1 MKVSIEAPS
10 PSAQSRNARVG
21 SRATV
26 GGVAHMARATSV
38 VEPATVRPPMQL
50 PPDPIDEEPIDMHF
64 RVDLEVF
71 RGPLDLLLYLV
82 RKHELDIANIPIAH
96 ITNQFVS
103 HIEVLEQLDVNAVG
117 DFIEMAGIL
126 IEIKSKM
133 VLPHA
138 EEDDQS
144 VEDPRGELVQQLLEY
159 KKYKD
164 AASVLEERSRSWQQ
178 CYTRQANDLP
188 PRELDPADQPI
199 HEVELWDLVS
209 AFGRIMRAH
218 DRVKPREIVYDD
230 TPIQVYMQRLHQ
242 RLCEDGQIAF
252 SDMFHSGM
260 HKSAL
265 IGVFLAV
272 LELVRH
278 HHVDADQNATHG
290 EIYLRTTEGFSEDFS
305 VAGSDDYGSPATT
318 ENDLGAAAVLTAK
331 PR

>member
-1 MKVSIEAPS
+1 MKVKTQRRSIAVLSAPQLDS
-10 PSAQSRNARVG
+10 EPPAPPVVVDKPAR
-21 SRATV
+21 
-26 GGVAHMARATSV
+26 
-38 VEPATVRPPMQL
+38 PLQL
-50 PPDPIDEEPIDMHF
+50 PPEPIDEEPIDMHF
-64 RVDLEVF
+64 RVDLDIF

-82 RKHELDIANIPIAH
+82 RKHELDIANIAIAH
-96 ITNQFVS
+96 ITEQFVN

-133 VLPHA
+133 VLPSTDEQD
-138 EEDDQS
+138 EEATL
-144 VEDPRGELVQQLLEY
+144 EDPRDELVQQLLEY

-178 CYTRQANDLP
+178 SYTRQANDLP
-188 PRELDPADQPI
+188 PRDLNPADQPI

-218 DRVKPREIVYDD
+218 DRVQPREIIYDD
-230 TPIQVYMQRLHQ
+230 TPIQVYMERLHG
-242 RLCEDGQIAF
+242 RICVDGQIAF
-252 SDMFHSGM
+252 SDMFQSGM

-278 HHVDADQNATHG
+278 HHVDADQNQSHG
-290 EIYLRTTEGFSEDFS
+290 EIYLRAAEGFNSVFS
-305 VAGSDDYGSPATT
+305 AAGSDDYEGPVNTT
-318 ENDLGAAAVLTAK
+318 QDDGPAVLTAK

>member
-1 MKVSIEAPS
+1 MKASLRPISDTAVCS
-10 PSAQSRNARVG
+10 PG
-21 SRATV
+21 
-26 GGVAHMARATSV
+26 
-38 VEPATVRPPMQL
+38 EPAAVSAGIAEDTESRSSADITGSIPNRSGPPMQL

-64 RVDLEVF
+64 RVDLDVF

-82 RKHELDIANIPIAH
+82 RKHEVDIANIAIAS
-96 ITNQFVS
+96 ITEQFVQ

-126 IEIKSKM
+126 IEVKSKM

-138 EEDDQS
+138 EEQEETI
-144 VEDPRGELVQQLLEY
+144 EDPRDELVHQLLEY

-164 AASVLEERSRSWQQ
+164 AASVLEERSRNWQQ

-188 PRELDPADQPI
+188 PREIDPADQPI

-209 AFGRIMRAH
+209 AFGRVMRAH
-218 DRVKPREIVYDD
+218 DRVKTQEIVYDE
-230 TPIQVYMQRLHQ
+230 TPIQVYMRRLHS

-252 SDMFHSGM
+252 SDMFQSGM

-278 HHVDADQNATHG
+278 HHVDAEQDANHG
-290 EIYLRTTEGFSEDFS
+290 EIYLRTTEGFRNEF
-305 VAGSDDYGSPATT
+305 VAAGDDDYSGST
-318 ENDLGAAAVLTAK
+318 AAAVETDDIATK

>member
-1 MKVSIEAPS
+1 
-10 PSAQSRNARVG
+10 
-21 SRATV
+21 
-26 GGVAHMARATSV
+26 
-38 VEPATVRPPMQL
+38 
-50 PPDPIDEEPIDMHF
+50 MHF
-64 RVDLEVF
+64 CVDLDIF

-96 ITNQFVS
+96 ITNQFVA
-103 HIEVLEQLDVNAVG
+103 HIEVLEQLDVNSVG

-133 VLPHA
+133 VLPHP
-138 EEDDQS
+138 EEEEQV
-144 VEDPRGELVQQLLEY
+144 VEDPRDELVQQLLEY

-164 AASVLEERSRSWQQ
+164 AASVLEERSRNWQQ

-188 PRELDPADQPI
+188 SPEIDPADQPI

-209 AFGRIMRAH
+209 AFGRLMRAH
-218 DRVKPREIVYDD
+218 DRVKPREIIYDD
-230 TPIQVYMQRLHQ
+230 TPIQVYMQRLHE

-252 SDMFHSGM
+252 SDMFQSGM

-278 HHVDADQNATHG
+278 HHVDADQTASHG
-290 EIYLRTTEGFSEDFS
+290 EIYLRAADGFRTEFSA
-305 VAGSDDYGSPATT
+305 AGTEDYGGPAYDANGEPT
-318 ENDLGAAAVLTAK
+318 VK

>member
-1 MKVSIEAPS
+1 MKVSLQSPPAPMLSQQRTDDASSDSSS
-10 PSAQSRNARVG
+10 PAESVRSRR
-21 SRATV
+21 
-26 GGVAHMARATSV
+26 
-38 VEPATVRPPMQL
+38 PMQT

-64 RVDLEVF
+64 RVDLDIF

-82 RKHELDIANIPIAH
+82 RKHELEIANIPIAH
-96 ITNQFVS
+96 ITEQFVN
-103 HIEVLEQLDVNAVG
+103 HIEVIEQLDVNAVG

-133 VLPHA
+133 VLPSTDEQQ
-138 EEDDQS
+138 EETI
-144 VEDPRGELVQQLLEY
+144 EDPRDELVQQLLEY

-164 AASVLEERSRSWQQ
+164 AASVLEERSRNWQQ

-188 PRELDPADQPI
+188 PRDLDPADQPI

-209 AFGRIMRAH
+209 AFGRVMRTH
-218 DRVKPREIVYDD
+218 DRVQPREIIYDD
-230 TPIQVYMQRLHQ
+230 TPIQVYMERLHG
-242 RLCEDGQIAF
+242 RLCDDGQIAF
-252 SDMFHSGM
+252 SDMFNPGM

-278 HHVDADQNATHG
+278 HNVDADQNATHG
-290 EIYLRTTEGFSEDFS
+290 EIYLRAADGFSSDFS
-305 VAGSDDYGSPATT
+305 AAGSDDYAGPTNAN
-318 ENDLGAAAVLTAK
+318 EEGGPAVLTAK